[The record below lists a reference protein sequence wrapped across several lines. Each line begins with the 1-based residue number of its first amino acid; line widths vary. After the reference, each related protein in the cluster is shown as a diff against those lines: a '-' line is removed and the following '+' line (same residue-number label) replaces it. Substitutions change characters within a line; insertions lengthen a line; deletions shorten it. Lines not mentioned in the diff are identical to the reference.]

1 MGFESMI
8 SPLHLTRE
16 EVPIKIELI
25 GNTANVQERMSLVQK

>member
-1 MGFESMI
+1 MGFESNI

-25 GNTANVQERMSLVQK
+25 GNTANEYRYKNACL